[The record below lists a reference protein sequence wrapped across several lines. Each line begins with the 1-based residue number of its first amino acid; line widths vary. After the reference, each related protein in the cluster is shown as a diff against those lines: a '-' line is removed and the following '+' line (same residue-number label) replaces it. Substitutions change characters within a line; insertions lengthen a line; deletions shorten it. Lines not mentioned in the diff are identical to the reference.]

1 MNQIKQFRKSLGLT
15 QVQLSKRLGVS
26 FATIN
31 RWENNHHKPSP
42 LALKLIKGD
51 ISMTTQKDSIKD
63 LITRC
68 HDTDLD
74 DIVHDLKSQE
84 ASDINNGGAKAQID
98 YIIQVY
104 GEETGI
110 KIIEDAIS

>member
-1 MNQIKQFRKSLGLT
+1 
-15 QVQLSKRLGVS
+15 
-26 FATIN
+26 
-31 RWENNHHKPSP
+31 
-42 LALKLIKGD
+42 
-51 ISMTTQKDSIKD
+51 MTTQKDSIKD

-68 HDTDLD
+68 QETEASIALD

-104 GEETGI
+104 GEEAGI
-110 KIIEDAIS
+110 KKIKEAIS